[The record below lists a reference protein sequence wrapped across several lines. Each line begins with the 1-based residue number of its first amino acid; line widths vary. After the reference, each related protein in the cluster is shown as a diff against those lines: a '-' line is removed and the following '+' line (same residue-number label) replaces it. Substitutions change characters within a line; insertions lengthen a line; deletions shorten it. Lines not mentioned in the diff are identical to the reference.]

1 MVWRQCNFYGDQDAK
16 YERLALGVSLKS
28 AVKFMLGY
36 KLGPI
41 YVKLIGY
48 KLGSVGRIKLEIFE
62 RIYLV
67 TLVGSYDG
75 SKDVKIDGSLV
86 GI

>member
-1 MVWRQCNFYGDQDAK
+1 
-16 YERLALGVSLKS
+16 
-28 AVKFMLGY
+28 MLGY

-62 RIYLV
+62 ITYLV
-67 TLVGSYDG
+67 TLVGSYEG